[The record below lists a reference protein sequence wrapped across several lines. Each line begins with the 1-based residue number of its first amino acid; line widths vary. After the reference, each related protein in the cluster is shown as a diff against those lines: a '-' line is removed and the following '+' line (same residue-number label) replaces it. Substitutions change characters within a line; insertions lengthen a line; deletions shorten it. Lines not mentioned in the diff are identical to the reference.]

1 MKIKELSKWIP
12 MMLLGLAAIII
23 IVTNDYSQTSHNS
36 YSSTPKA
43 EANVVQEQYYHYTR
57 DFGTMQS
64 CLEFMSNKAQ
74 STGMRLEISGDKP
87 EKVSGSFNG
96 DAAMFF
102 YCQKKETGTSGIV
115 YEAAYPEF
123 N

>member
-1 MKIKELSKWIP
+1 MKELIKWVP

-23 IVTNDYSQTSHNS
+23 IVTNDYSKTS
-36 YSSTPKA
+36 YSSSSSTPETK
-43 EANVVQEQYYHYTR
+43 ANVVQEQYDHYTR
-57 DFGTMQS
+57 EFGTMQS

-74 STGMRLEISGDKP
+74 STGMVLEISGDKP

-96 DAAMFF
+96 DAALFF
-102 YCQKKETGTSGIV
+102 YCQRKETGTSGIV
-115 YEAAYPEF
+115 YEAAYPEI